1 MATQKQSVSFTE
13 PAFAFA
19 KELVDSG
26 EYPNVSAAV
35 SGELVRAKEARARER
50 ALFEAELAR
59 RLELPL
65 EEWIPLEPGER
76 ITDGVRA
83 RLAEMRKAAS
93 RSE

>member
-19 KELVDSG
+19 RELVDSG

-65 EEWIPLEPGER
+65 DQWVAVAPGE
-76 ITDGVRA
+76 ITDKVRA
-83 RLAEMRKAAS
+83 RFAAMKAATS
-93 RSE
+93 RPE